1 MLHSQTTSNELID
14 SDYLE
19 LLAAKFVAIIAR
31 SVPDKLISSVFA
43 SPLSARSPD
52 LCMLWHPVYRKNYR
66 AKLFFVLLLSMF
78 YSSLKG
84 IIKLAIN
91 HKNFGYAIYGK
102 VDNSILVVPSMC
114 GTQASGGEYKTSYVD
129 TVKGDA
135 LFVFGPYNSCGTNS
149 ARIKE
154 LLLAEKL
161 TLIYSLAKSG
171 LCASAR
177 LDCRMIDNI
186 FLLLVWFSW
195 ALSFQWLNDYYLE
208 KALSKTV
215 KKYNIQKIGC
225 IHEMHSYV
233 RVVWRVAKKY
243 KAKGYAIQHAAISPG
258 KRWYFCYPEQ
268 IEIGLALP
276 DVMYVYNENVI
287 NMLKVYYKDTR
298 FFFGCSARYSHWK
311 NVEKSEKKGK
321 YYLFVGGLAGFD
333 NYVLITTLGRLL
345 KTSTE
350 LLPVRLRL
358 HPFAKIS
365 YHAKCW
371 IRKSLKKGV
380 IEISDNASLR
390 DDLENAAVVI
400 GMSTTV
406 LEEALLVGCPVIQ
419 LQHQNYR
426 EFIDIDG
433 VEGVMKI
440 DYRKLF
446 AKDLEDASTLKV
458 DHMEMRKR
466 LGLHNEIIDYKRLFS
481 R

>member
-1 MLHSQTTSNELID
+1 MFHDNIELM
-14 SDYLE
+14 
-19 LLAAKFVAIIAR
+19 AAKFVAITAR

-52 LCMLWHPVYRKNYR
+52 LCMLWHPVYRKNHS

-84 IIKLAIN
+84 IIKLATN
-91 HKNFGYAIYGK
+91 HKHFGYAIYGK
-102 VDNSILVVPSMC
+102 VEDSILVVPSIC
-114 GTQASGGEYKTSYVD
+114 GIQTSEGEYKTSYVD

-135 LFVFGPYNSCGTNS
+135 LFVFGPFNSCGTNS
-149 ARIKE
+149 VRIKE

-161 TLIYSLAKSG
+161 ILIYSLAKSG
-171 LCASAR
+171 LRASVR
-177 LDCRMIDNI
+177 LDCRMFDNI
-186 FLLLVWFSW
+186 LLLLVWFSW

-208 KALSKTV
+208 KSLSKTV

-243 KAKGYAIQHAAISPG
+243 KAKSYTIQHAAISPG
-258 KRWYFCYPEQ
+258 KRWYFCYPEE
-268 IEIGLALP
+268 IERGLKLP
-276 DVMYVYNENVI
+276 DVMYVYNEKVVNT
-287 NMLKVYYKDTR
+287 LKEYYKDTR
-298 FFFGCSARYSHWK
+298 FSFGCSARYSHWK

-321 YYLFVGGLAGFD
+321 YYLFVGALAGFD
-333 NYVLITTLGRLL
+333 NDVLITTLSRLL
-345 KTSTE
+345 KASTE

-365 YHAKCW
+365 YGVKRW
-371 IRKSLKKGV
+371 IRTSSKKGIV
-380 IEISDNASLR
+380 EISNNTSLR

-406 LEEALLVGCPVIQ
+406 LEESLLLGRPVIQ
-419 LQHQNYR
+419 INHPDFR
-426 EFIDIDG
+426 EFIDIGG
-433 VEGVMKI
+433 VEGSIKRN
-440 DYRKLF
+440 YRELLL
-446 AKDLEDASTLKV
+446 KDLIDASSLKV

-466 LGLHNEIIDYKRLFS
+466 LGLQNEIIDYKRLFA